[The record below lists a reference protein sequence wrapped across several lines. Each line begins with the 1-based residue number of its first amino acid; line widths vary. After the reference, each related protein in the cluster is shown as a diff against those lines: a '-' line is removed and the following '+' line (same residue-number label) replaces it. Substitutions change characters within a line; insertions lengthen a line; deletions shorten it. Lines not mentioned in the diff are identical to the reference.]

1 MSLHRSDTDNRIG
14 VSESIQAQERDKLRQ
29 LQAMGKIDPPTI
41 LSPAASDIGPQNDD
55 SIKEE
60 DDSDAN
66 DTAKEESDCNI
77 NDAAKEENNSNSINI
92 ADGEATGLSN
102 PSPNTAGLLNLS
114 PNTAGTAG
122 TAASAAAPLLSTS
135 SLSAPSCAKH
145 LTLKELYGMLCWLQ
159 ISDNRRLWQSRPLD
173 ACTQATRECQH
184 LLDANPRALTVTL
197 DELNM
202 TRLQILENHQDV
214 AENVPQDLRLFPG
227 GPLFV
232 IFNHAVAGQPAD
244 AEPVPSEMCS
254 LIMANATG
262 ALKKQ
267 RQMMPQQQQQL
278 TVAEAMST
286 GQHLGDSANTNI
298 SGSGSVNSRSR
309 SPSGTVEKGANSGG
323 GGPSRHGMHRVS
335 SGMLPCEHPFMQR
348 ARRLTPA
355 EVRQMKDE
363 LAVRREISLRDA
375 VLLADWTA
383 LRRRELEL
391 RERQIREL
399 VREAQDDSVESLV
412 RFEEFMRKIYDE
424 QP

>member
-1 MSLHRSDTDNRIG
+1 MSLHRSDTENSIG
-14 VSESIQAQERDKLRQ
+14 VNESIQAQERDKLRQ

-41 LSPAASDIGPQNDD
+41 LSPAASDIGPQKDD

-66 DTAKEESDCNI
+66 DTAKEENDCNI
-77 NDAAKEENNSNSINI
+77 NDTAKEENNSNSINV
-92 ADGEATGLSN
+92 ADDEATGSLN
-102 PSPNTAGLLNLS
+102 PSPNTAG
-114 PNTAGTAG
+114 TAD
-122 TAASAAAPLLSTS
+122 TAASAAAPLLPTN

-184 LLDANPRALTVTL
+184 LLDANPRALTATL

-202 TRLQILENHQDV
+202 ARLQILEDHQGV

-244 AEPVPSEMCS
+244 AEPVPSETCS

-267 RQMMPQQQQQL
+267 QQMMTQQQQQQPA
-278 TVAEAMST
+278 VAEPMST
-286 GQHLGDSANTNI
+286 GQYLGDSANTNT

-309 SPSGTVEKGANSGG
+309 SSTVEKSANSGG
-323 GGPSRHGMHRVS
+323 GGPSRHGTHRVS

-391 RERQIREL
+391 RERQIREF
-399 VREAQDDSVESLV
+399 VREAQDGSVESLV